1 MQSGLSS
8 INANRHSK
16 QTFYILLIDDS
27 GPLRSSLAR
36 QIMLSCTTHKYSCAL
51 FRLGERSEPT
61 LTYFDNPDKRPV
73 DPNEVVVPDFAVY
86 EASSPRHA
94 LSWIQHTQV
103 NYLTIISDV
112 LMPIDTE
119 VGLAGLINELNRMQV
134 SVNLLFASSEPQS
147 RMYIQPLIAEK
158 QAYFL
163 VKGTDEWNRLPDA
176 LVQGAGR
183 FIYKIPARQNEAVF
197 GPQFGRPPL
206 PPRAT
211 AAPPTPIRPLISM
224 AVEPEP
230 EDYVPLPE
238 KPLSLW
244 DKIKAFFKG
253 GG

>member
-8 INANRHSK
+8 INAHRNSK

-36 QIMLSCTTHKYSCAL
+36 QIMLSCTTHKFSCAL

-73 DPNEVVVPDFAVY
+73 DPNEVIVPDFAVY

-94 LSWIQHTQV
+94 LSWIQHAQV

-119 VGLAGLINELNRMQV
+119 VGLGGLINELNRMQV
-134 SVNLLFASSEPQS
+134 AVNLLFASSEAQS
-147 RMYIQPLIAEK
+147 RIYIQPLITEK
-158 QAYFL
+158 QAFFV
-163 VKGTDEWNRLPDA
+163 VKGSDEWNRLPDA
-176 LVQGAGR
+176 LVLGAGR
-183 FIYKIPARQNEAVF
+183 FTYKVPTHQNEAAF

-206 PPRAT
+206 PSRAT
-211 AAPPTPIRPLISM
+211 AAPPAPVRQIIS
-224 AVEPEP
+224 APVQPEP
-230 EDYVPLPE
+230 EDYVPPPE

-244 DKIKAFFKG
+244 DKIKAFFRG
-253 GG
+253 G